1 MHRFFAIGAPSN
13 TGRIIIKGQDA
24 AHIRVLRIRPEETVV
39 VCDGRGLDYIC
50 RLIRADGREA
60 ELEIINTEPSSAEPS
75 VDCTVYAAFPK
86 ADKAESII
94 QKCVEL
100 GAAAIYFFP
109 SERCV
114 SRPDQ
119 SSVKKKEERWSKIS
133 EEAAKQS
140 GRGVIPKTGVIDS
153 FDKAVKQA
161 ADADLPLFLY
171 EKETELSIASPL
183 LKKGP
188 SCKTVSVMTGAEGG
202 FEPFEADK
210 ARQAGMLLVSMG
222 KRILRCETAPVAAL
236 SAVMLCTENF

>member
-1 MHRFFAIGAPSN
+1 MHRFFCNRAPSN
-13 TGRIIIKGQDA
+13 TGRIHHQRQDA

-183 LKKGP
+183 LKKG
-188 SCKTVSVMTGAEGG
+188 T
-202 FEPFEADK
+202 
-210 ARQAGMLLVSMG
+210 LL
-222 KRILRCETAPVAAL
+222 
-236 SAVMLCTENF
+236 